1 MKRLQLFDATYGLK
15 NFGRKKFLRISSVNV
30 TKLQSTADL
39 VAFIKEILHGNCS
52 IAKVCPVEDLIRT
65 VYGRF
70 HLEISVA
77 I

>member
-1 MKRLQLFDATYGLK
+1 MNRLQLFDATYGLK
-15 NFGRKKFLRISSVNV
+15 NFGRKNVLRISPLNV

-39 VAFIKEILHGNCS
+39 VAFTEEILNGNCC

-65 VYGRF
+65 VYGGF